1 MGEICAEFEKM
12 PDTPTEP
19 VVALPSEEGGDA
31 SPSNELPPLP
41 ESIDIIGRKL
51 VELQSLGYP
60 PAELTGGLPP
70 GFGLDATTGIPQVND
85 ASLAAQACSIM

>member
-1 MGEICAEFEKM
+1 MVV
-12 PDTPTEP
+12 TPP
-19 VVALPSEEGGDA
+19 EGD
-31 SPSNELPPLP
+31 SPSDELPPLP

-70 GFGLDATTGIPQVND
+70 GFGLDSTTGIPRVD
-85 ASLAAQACSIM
+85 DPSLAAQACSIM